1 MFGGIRAEGGCVTVG
16 GTVGVENEGRGN
28 KNFKKE
34 RQAGLRG
41 GCLEKGGEGVSWNPL
56 TNYDHQKL

>member
-1 MFGGIRAEGGCVTVG
+1 MG